1 MRVNKRNLICVA
13 VMILLLG
20 WTAHT
25 ILKGQTPEELAQA
38 ILSADWRFLLLGLGV
53 MALFIGFEA
62 KSTHSI
68 LRALGSPQPFRKCY
82 FYSCTGFFFSNITPS
97 ATGGQP
103 AQVYYMNRD
112 GVSVANGT
120 IDMLLVTIGY
130 HTAIL
135 TYGILALLTCGD
147 LTEQLGGQVGF
158 LLGVGFTIF
167 VVLNVAMIL
176 FLFLPNP
183 ARRLCLLGLGIA
195 VRVRPT
201 LDRKKL
207 EEKLDGYIGGYRQGA
222 VVIRR
227 TPGLL
232 PKVFLCGLGQLGC
245 TYLVPYLIYLAFGL
259 GEASLW
265 QVFSLQVLCSIS
277 VGYLPL
283 PGAAGAAENVFLR
296 GFQAIFG
303 LALVAPAMILS
314 RTVSCYL
321 VLVVTGIVT
330 AVGHVHR
337 RRPRPEQAD
346 HPVPE
351 EPAA

>member
-1 MRVNKRNLICVA
+1 MKKRDLICVA
-13 VMILLLG
+13 VMVLLLG

-25 ILKGQTPEELAQA
+25 ILKGQTPEELGQA
-38 ILSADWRFLLLGLGV
+38 ILSADWRILLLGIPV

-82 FYSCTGFFFSNITPS
+82 FYSSVGFFFSNITPS

-135 TYGILALLTCGD
+135 AYGVLALLTCGH
-147 LTEQLGGQVGF
+147 LTERLGGQVGF
-158 LLGVGFTIF
+158 LLGVGFTVF

-183 ARRLCLLGLGIA
+183 ARRLCLFCLNLA

-201 LDRKKL
+201 LNRAGL
-207 EEKLDGYIGGYRQGA
+207 EEKLDGYISGYRQGA
-222 VVIRR
+222 VVIRK

-232 PKVFLCGLGQLGC
+232 PKVLLCSLGQLGC
-245 TYLVPYLIYLAFGL
+245 TYLVPYLVYLAFGL

-283 PGAAGAAENVFLR
+283 PGAAGAAESVFLR

-303 LALVAPAMILS
+303 MALVAPAMILS

-321 VLVVTGIVT
+321 VLVVTGVVT
-330 AVGHVHR
+330 AVGHLRGR
-337 RRPRPEQAD
+337 RRLRPDQAR
-346 HPVPE
+346 PTE
-351 EPAA
+351 RRNAA

>member
-1 MRVNKRNLICVA
+1 MRVNKRSLLCAA
-13 VMILLLG
+13 VMVLLLA

-25 ILKGQTPEELAQA
+25 ILKGQTPGELGQA
-38 ILSADWRFLLLGLGV
+38 ILSADWRFLLLGAGA
-53 MALFIGFEA
+53 MALFIAFEA
-62 KSTHSI
+62 KASHSI
-68 LRALGSPQPFRKCY
+68 LRALGSPQPFRRCCL
-82 FYSCTGFFFSNITPS
+82 YSCAGFFFSNITPS

-103 AQVYYMNRD
+103 AQVYYMSRD

-135 TYGILALLTCGD
+135 TYGVLALLTCGH

-158 LLGVGFTIF
+158 LLGMGFTVF
-167 VVLNVAMIL
+167 VALNIAMIL

-183 ARRLCLLGLGIA
+183 ARRLCLLGLNLA
-195 VRVRPT
+195 ARVRPC

-207 EEKLDGYIGGYRQGA
+207 EERLDGYIGGYRRGA
-222 VVIRR
+222 AVIRK

-232 PKVFLCGLGQLGC
+232 PKIFLCSLGQLGC
-245 TYLVPYLIYLAFGL
+245 TYLVPYLVYLSFGL
-259 GEASLW
+259 GDASLW
-265 QVFSLQVLCSIS
+265 QVFSLQVLCAIS

-296 GFQAIFG
+296 GFQAVFG

-314 RTVSCYL
+314 RAVSCYL
-321 VLVVTGIVT
+321 VLAVTGVIT
-330 AVGHVHR
+330 AVFHVRGR
-337 RRPRPEQAD
+337 RARTGQ
-346 HPVPE
+346 
-351 EPAA
+351 PAPARERKAA